1 MLQMIWLKDKN
12 IFRKTKTKMVN
23 LYNSPSFWK
32 NLLNQ
37 RQDFGKDS
45 HVIPTSPI
53 ITITNFSYSEY
64 VLENDEATEEL
75 SAKAKTWERN
85 VRKLMVDLELSISKD
100 NQYSNNELVKYD
112 YWPFRITKQKVLV

>member
-1 MLQMIWLKDKN
+1 MIWLKDKN